1 MNSTTSQISDLL
13 LIQRNIES
21 TEMYD
26 KDIVIVVEV
35 DADERDK
42 AWVSITSRN
51 DLNLRIII
59 EDGEWYQL

>member
-1 MNSTTSQISDLL
+1 
-13 LIQRNIES
+13 
-21 TEMYD
+21 MYD